1 MRELLIRLNRIS
13 LRNRLIVAAIICI
26 FIPWIST
33 YFVSNYVTKDLMEE
47 RAVEQATDELRMVEM
62 NIRSVLDDI
71 MYASN
76 YIQFDGNFNNILKKY
91 QLIDG
96 NSPDARQEYA
106 LSHIEIAN
114 DIESITDLLSTTYIT
129 ILFQNGLYYSNYS
142 LTDYDPQNFYQ
153 EEWFNEINEVNFY
166 QTKWIGTH
174 PNYIKSE
181 RDSDPY
187 LISAGRNLA
196 ESNYLNAYLIISVKE
211 KQIRSFLENFQTN
224 NSRYYLTNKEGI
236 IYSSIDEKEIG
247 TKLKYNI
254 NNTERQIVEFENDE
268 YFLVSYPVS
277 YSDWRLVSLVPYQ
290 ETIGDI
296 NSMTMTTIF
305 IQGIL
310 LLIFLIGL
318 IILVREMTKPVVK
331 LSAVTRAVEEGD
343 LSRRANISGNSDVAK
358 LGQSF
363 NQMLDTIEE
372 MIEQIIVQE
381 EEKRSAELEML
392 QAQINPHFLFN
403 ILNAIRLQIK
413 LNGDKDS
420 ADLIHA
426 LSSLLRMTIN
436 RNNPFISLKEE
447 LEIIEHYSRLMN
459 FRHQHEVELDTLLEK
474 GAEEIM
480 VPRFFLQPVIENA
493 IIHGY
498 TDRRGT
504 IIISAAIRDDYLAL
518 SVTDDGS
525 GMAPEKLQVLKN
537 KIFTADK
544 QMDGKSSQS
553 FNGIGIQNVYQRL
566 KLIYGGKFSMKIDS
580 EEEVG
585 TNYVFYIPIQGE

>member
-1 MRELLIRLNRIS
+1 
-13 LRNRLIVAAIICI
+13 
-26 FIPWIST
+26 
-33 YFVSNYVTKDLMEE
+33 MEE